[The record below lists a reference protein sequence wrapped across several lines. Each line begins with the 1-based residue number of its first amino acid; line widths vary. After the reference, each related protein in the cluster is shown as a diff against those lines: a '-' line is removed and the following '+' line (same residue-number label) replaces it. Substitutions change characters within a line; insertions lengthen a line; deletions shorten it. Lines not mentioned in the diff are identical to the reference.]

1 MPKILEYVALFRSY
15 VGLRK
20 GLRRIINRYMANILK
35 DTLDERGTLVIDG
48 AMGTQLFA
56 RGLMSGDS
64 PEPWNVDHPDRVQE
78 VHDAYVAAG
87 SDIILTNTFGGN
99 ANRLKLHNLQ
109 DRVHEFNK
117 AGAEVARRSADAVD
131 RTVLVAGSMGPTGDL
146 FEPMGDLNH
155 ALAVESFTAQAQGL
169 VDGGA
174 DILWIETMSDL
185 AEVRAAVEAALS
197 VGGDVPV
204 CTTLSFDTKGRS
216 MMGVTPR
223 QAVREISEMGV
234 TAIGGNCGNGLDEIE
249 GVINQMH
256 DALPDAILIA
266 KANAGIPKW
275 IGDELYYD
283 GNPQLMAEYAQR
295 ARSLGAKIIGGCC
308 GSGPEHI
315 EAMAAALS
323 PEASPITVAR
333 GFEIPDEKDAP
344 PQEGG
349 RTRSGRR
356 RRSAS

>member
-1 MPKILEYVALFRSY
+1 M
-15 VGLRK
+15 G
-20 GLRRIINRYMANILK
+20 NILK
-35 DTLDERGTLVIDG
+35 ATLDELGTLVIDG
-48 AMGTQLFA
+48 AMGTQLFD

-64 PEPWNVDHPDRVQE
+64 PEPWNVDHPDRVQN
-78 VHDAYVAAG
+78 VHDAYVGAG
-87 SDIILTNTFGGN
+87 SNIILTNTFGGT
-99 ANRLKLHNLQ
+99 ANRQKLHNLQ
-109 DRVHEFNK
+109 DRVYEFNK

-155 ALAVESFTAQAQGL
+155 AAAVESFTVQAQGL

-185 AEVRAAVEAALS
+185 AEVRSAVEAALS
-197 VGGDVPV
+197 IEGDTPV

-249 GVINQMH
+249 GVISQMH
-256 DALPDAILIA
+256 DALPEAILIA

-295 ARSLGAKIIGGCC
+295 ARALGAKIIGGCC

-315 EAMAAALS
+315 SAMAQALS
-323 PEASPITVAR
+323 PDAPPVTVAR

-344 PQEGG
+344 PDESGG

-356 RRSAS
+356 RRKAG

>member
-1 MPKILEYVALFRSY
+1 
-15 VGLRK
+15 
-20 GLRRIINRYMANILK
+20 MANILK
-35 DTLDERGTLVIDG
+35 ETLDELGTLVIDG

-64 PEPWNVDHPDRVQE
+64 PEPWNVDHPDRVQS
-78 VHDAYVAAG
+78 VHDAYVEAG
-87 SDIILTNTFGGN
+87 SDIILTNTFGGT

-109 DRVHEFNK
+109 DRAYEFNK

-131 RTVLVAGSMGPTGDL
+131 RPVLVAGSMGPTGEL
-146 FEPMGDLNH
+146 FEPMGELNH
-155 ALAVESFTAQAQGL
+155 ASAVESFTTQAQGL

-174 DILWIETMSDL
+174 DLLWIETMSDL
-185 AEVRAAVEAALS
+185 AEVTAAVEAAMS
-197 VGGDVPV
+197 VGDVPV

-223 QAVREISEMGV
+223 NAVREISALGV

-249 GVINQMH
+249 GVIDQMH
-256 DALPDAILIA
+256 DAMPEAILIA

-283 GNPQLMAEYAQR
+283 GNPELMAEYAQR
-295 ARSLGAKIIGGCC
+295 ARALGARIIGGCC

-315 EAMAAALS
+315 AAMAKALS
-323 PEASPITVAR
+323 PDAAPITIAR

-344 PQEGG
+344 AEAP
-349 RTRSGRR
+349 RSRSGRR
-356 RRSAS
+356 RRNAS